1 MNIYITGAIYE
12 HIYITGAIYEH
23 IYNLRYI

>member
-12 HIYITGAIYEH
+12 HIYIPGAIYEH
-23 IYNLRYI
+23 IYNLRYR